1 MVRKFM
7 AASAALVLAG
17 VMAASIVHAKACPA
31 LCKVQIKACKDAQC
45 ASLKG
50 KEKGACKRTCKKSFV
65 DACKATAEKAKD
77 RTCPTSVAGAFL
89 N

>member
-1 MVRKFM
+1 M

-17 VMAASIVHAKACPA
+17 VMAASMAHAKACPA
-31 LCKVQIKACKDAQC
+31 LCAQEIKACKDTLC

-50 KEKGACKRTCKKSFV
+50 KPKGVCKRTCKKGFV
-65 DACKATAEKAKD
+65 DACKATAPKAKD
-77 RTCPTSVAGAFL
+77 RTCPTSVAGAFV

>member
-31 LCKVQIKACKDAQC
+31 ICKVEIKACKDTEC

-50 KEKGACKRTCKKSFV
+50 KDKRVCKQTCKKGFV
-65 DACKATAEKAKD
+65 KACLATAPKAKD
-77 RTCPTSVAGAFL
+77 RTCPSSPIAAFL
-89 N
+89 D